1 MALGLVILIS
11 LIIALFLTALVVAIG
26 FFAERYRRRRE
37 GYSPAPS
44 MNMYDKH
51 SNVNRVPPEELFG
64 TLRQRHGPGQTP
76 LI

>member
-1 MALGLVILIS
+1 VILIS
-11 LIIALFLTALVVAIG
+11 LAIALVLTGILMAIG

-37 GYSPAPS
+37 GYTPAPS
-44 MNMYDKH
+44 MSMYDKN

-64 TLRQRHGPGQTP
+64 TLRQRGARGPGETP